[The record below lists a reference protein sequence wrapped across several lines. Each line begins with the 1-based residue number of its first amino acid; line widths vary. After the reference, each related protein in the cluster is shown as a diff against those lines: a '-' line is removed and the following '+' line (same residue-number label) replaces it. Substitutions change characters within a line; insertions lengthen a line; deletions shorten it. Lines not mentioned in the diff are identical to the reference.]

1 MQANRPCCDV
11 EPDEP
16 AITEQETMAE
26 LERIL
31 SDPEFRSTERNRKF
45 LRYVTEQML
54 QGRGGKIKAYSI
66 AVDVFGRPADFD
78 PAIDPIVRI
87 EATRLRASLVQYYEL
102 HGQEGGL
109 RIDLPRGRYVP
120 AISRLAAADGRVA
133 SAVFLLDQNAQAP
146 GTDQRLQSSR
156 LKPSAMSI
164 SAAISIGVVGGFLLG
179 AYFLFQMF
187 GPQPKVTF
195 SEKPT
200 VTIDMRSGGDD
211 FDGYGQKMRDT
222 LMVALSQ
229 FQTLKVVVA
238 PTSNDVSVDTQLRTT
253 STAASPQGHYQVV
266 LKHRPGRPTQTV
278 WWQIIDLH
286 SGEAVISRSETVP
299 GGESP
304 SETFV
309 GSLAN
314 QIAGVEGIINRIE
327 ARRDTANP
335 DLGNRCVLR
344 SYHVLRSL
352 DPAALALARTCLE
365 RTLERRPGDADA
377 NAALSS
383 VLLAVNPGGE
393 AAELSI
399 RALELANRS
408 VALAP
413 YSASSALAQ
422 MSALYRSGRI
432 EPAILAGRRAVSLNP
447 NDGKALAGLGG
458 LLVMIGRWEEGVP
471 LVMKADQI
479 DQTSSHDADVTLA
492 MDAYRRGAFDEALAR
507 LWQRHDAPCCDVKVL
522 RTATLGQL
530 GRRQEAEA
538 AAETLRNS
546 RAGFEKSFRADMAAR
561 NFEPEFIALLEDG
574 LSKAGLHI
582 Q

>member
-1 MQANRPCCDV
+1 MRADRPCFDAP
-11 EPDEP
+11 PDHP
-16 AITEQETMAE
+16 AITEQETIAE
-26 LERIL
+26 LERVL

-54 QGRGGKIKAYSI
+54 RGRGSKVKAYSI

-109 RIDLPRGRYVP
+109 RIDLPRGRYIP
-120 AISRLAAADGRVA
+120 AISRLAPGEGLAENSASRPGQDTAA
-133 SAVFLLDQNAQAP
+133 S
-146 GTDQRLQSSR
+146 GTGSDAQSSR
-156 LKPSAMSI
+156 LRPSFKSI
-164 SAAISIGVVGGFLLG
+164 CAAISIGVGAGFLGGHL
-179 AYFLFQMF
+179 AFAW
-187 GPQPKVTF
+187 QPTAVTF
-195 SEKPT
+195 SEKPS
-200 VTIDMRSGGDD
+200 VTIDMMAAGGDI
-211 FDGYGQKMRDT
+211 DGDAQQMLDA

-229 FQTLKVVVA
+229 FQTLKVLQ
-238 PTSNDVSVDTQLRTT
+238 PTVDGGMPVDTQLRTS
-253 STAASPQGHYQVV
+253 STAASRRGHYQVV
-266 LKHRPGRPTQTV
+266 LKYRPGMPEPSV
-278 WWQIIDLH
+278 WWQIVDLDN
-286 SGEAVISRSETVP
+286 GEAVISRSETVP

-304 SETFV
+304 GKIFV

-327 ARRDTANP
+327 ARRDAANP
-335 DLGNRCVLR
+335 TLGNGCVLR
-344 SYHVLRSL
+344 SYHALRSL
-352 DPAALALARTCLE
+352 EPAALAIARTCLE
-365 RTLERRPGDADA
+365 RTLERRPGDADV
-377 NAALSS
+377 NAALSA
-383 VLLAVNPGGE
+383 VLLAANPGEE

-399 RALELANRS
+399 RALELANKA

-413 YSASSALAQ
+413 YSAASALAQ

-432 EPAILAGRRAVSLNP
+432 EAAVLAGRRAVSLNP
-447 NDGKALAGLGG
+447 NDSKALAGLGG
-458 LLVMIGRWEEGVP
+458 VLVTIGRWEEGIP

-479 DQTSSHDADVTLA
+479 DQTSYHDADVTLA

-522 RTATLGQL
+522 RTAALGQL

-546 RAGFEKSFRADMAAR
+546 RAGFEASFRADMAAR
-561 NFEPEFIALLEDG
+561 HFEPRIHLL
-574 LSKAGLHI
+574 A
-582 Q
+582 